1 MIEKLLMKN
10 LMIKKL
16 REDGFIYFNK
26 FLEASNEKTKEK
38 FDTLIDYYYK
48 QKDYIL
54 FKKFLYEIND
64 DYIKYLKKIGRY
76 KKYEKILNK

>member
-1 MIEKLLMKN
+1 MKN
-10 LMIKKL
+10 LMIEKL
-16 REDGFIYFNK
+16 KGEGFIYFDK
-26 FLEASNEKTKEK
+26 FLEASDKKTKEK
-38 FDTLIDYYYK
+38 FNTLINYYYN